1 MAKWLFLFVFLS
13 PCCWAEM
20 VVVINAD
27 SPVNQLSRQE
37 VADIFLGRT
46 PFLPNMERVIPIES
60 LENSEAYRDFHANVT
75 RKNLTQL
82 NAYWARMV
90 FAGRAAPPQE
100 MNAQQAKKLIES
112 SRIYIAYV
120 DRSLLSSKMKVVFE
134 Y

>member
-1 MAKWLFLFVFLS
+1 MAKWLFLCFFLS

-20 VVVINAD
+20 VVVINVD
-27 SPVNQLSRQE
+27 SPISQLSRQE

-60 LENSEAYRDFHANVT
+60 LENSDAYRDFHANVT

-90 FAGRAAPPQE
+90 FAGRASPPQE
-100 MNAQQAKKLIES
+100 MNGLQARKLIES
-112 SRIYIAYV
+112 NRSYIAYV
-120 DRSLLSSKMKVVFE
+120 DRTLLSNKMKVVFE

>member
-1 MAKWLFLFVFLS
+1 MAKWLFLCCFLS
-13 PCCWAEM
+13 PLCWAEM
-20 VVVINAD
+20 VVVINVD
-27 SPVNQLSRQE
+27 SPINQLSRQE

-46 PFLPNMERVIPIES
+46 PFLPNMEKVIPIES
-60 LENSEAYRDFHANVT
+60 LENTDAYRDFHANVT

-100 MNAQQAKKLIES
+100 MSGLQAKKLVES
-112 SRIYIAYV
+112 NRNYIAYV
-120 DRSLLSSKMKVVFE
+120 DRTLLSSKMKVVFE